1 MQNPQ
6 RIPRIILKGK
16 KVVMGKWHN
25 TLTDGCLGPLRSHT
39 QFSVCLKSLVCF
51 ASFLYFFRME
61 LRCVIAIIRHGD
73 RTPKQK
79 MKMEVRHPLWV
90 AQTKPWVVFLLPCS
104 YNLMLT
110 LRWSTKIYNKVLYMW
125 KNKQDKGKHLCT
137 GYIPHPI
144 IYSWA
149 CPYIH
154 NLTWKK

>member
-25 TLTDGCLGPLRSHT
+25 TLTDGCLGPLRSQT

-104 YNLMLT
+104 YNLMLSFVF
-110 LRWSTKIYNKVLYMW
+110 LKVQKFIIKFCICGKINKTRENICVL
-125 KNKQDKGKHLCT
+125 DIFP
-137 GYIPHPI
+137 IP
-144 IYSWA
+144 
-149 CPYIH
+149 
-154 NLTWKK
+154 